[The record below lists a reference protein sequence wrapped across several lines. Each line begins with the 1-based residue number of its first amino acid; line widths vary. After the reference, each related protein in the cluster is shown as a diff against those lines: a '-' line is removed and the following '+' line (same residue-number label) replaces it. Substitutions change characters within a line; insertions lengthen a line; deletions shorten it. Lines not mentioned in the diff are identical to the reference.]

1 MGNNENKK
9 PQIFL
14 MSLISSVIMLLVFLA
29 VVVIIMNNYKSTI
42 GDTTDILNFISESTP
57 YENEL
62 KNNVSAME
70 SDMYAYML
78 ETDSAS
84 QGSIMKDFNSHREA
98 AELAINNI
106 KASIQKFEMGD
117 GLIEVSDKMHDDLKS
132 FRTGMQNALRYSVS
146 GNTTEAL
153 NTITKEAVPAKNA
166 IFEKIEEVDAKV
178 RLRIESADSEL
189 EIKWNTGMVITF
201 VGLGVFIIA
210 LIVSFWVI
218 MNFVVKKVNSMSTE
232 LGGMINNIEKGSG
245 DLTAR
250 INTPMDSE
258 LTGLKGDINKFIN
271 TLQRVL
277 KEIKESIV
285 VLNNTY
291 DSVAGEVSK
300 ANESAMDT
308 SAMMQELTASM
319 ENVAETANEIKN
331 KIMAV
336 KDDAA
341 EIDKRAEDGARE
353 ADEIKKRAIE
363 IKEAAQKKKEY
374 TGSRMQELSEALKS
388 SAEDSAK
395 VSQIDKLTQV
405 ITGIAEQTNLLA
417 LNASIEAARAGES
430 GRGFA
435 VVAEEIGKLAEN
447 SLSTASNIQKISA
460 EVTKTVESLSENAV
474 AVVNFINENVVPD
487 YDSYVKSGD
496 DYEKT
501 AIILDQMLAK
511 FSDKADRLR
520 VSMDEASEAVEGIV
534 NSMNESSKAIGEST
548 QSTMELVNSMQGIE
562 NAMEEN
568 KKAVDRLTTVSK
580 KFSKV

>member
-1 MGNNENKK
+1 
-9 PQIFL
+9 
-14 MSLISSVIMLLVFLA
+14 
-29 VVVIIMNNYKSTI
+29 
-42 GDTTDILNFISESTP
+42 
-57 YENEL
+57 
-62 KNNVSAME
+62 
-70 SDMYAYML
+70 
-78 ETDSAS
+78 
-84 QGSIMKDFNSHREA
+84 
-98 AELAINNI
+98 
-106 KASIQKFEMGD
+106 
-117 GLIEVSDKMHDDLKS
+117 
-132 FRTGMQNALRYSVS
+132 
-146 GNTTEAL
+146 
-153 NTITKEAVPAKNA
+153 
-166 IFEKIEEVDAKV
+166 
-178 RLRIESADSEL
+178 
-189 EIKWNTGMVITF
+189 
-201 VGLGVFIIA
+201 
-210 LIVSFWVI
+210 
-218 MNFVVKKVNSMSTE
+218 
-232 LGGMINNIEKGSG
+232 
-245 DLTAR
+245 
-250 INTPMDSE
+250 MDSE

-277 KEIKESIV
+277 KEIKESVV

-501 AIILDQMLAK
+501 AIILDQMLDK

-520 VSMDEASEAVEGIV
+520 ISMDEASEAVEGIV

-548 QSTMELVNSMQGIE
+548 QSTMELVNSMKGIE

>member
-1 MGNNENKK
+1 
-9 PQIFL
+9 
-14 MSLISSVIMLLVFLA
+14 
-29 VVVIIMNNYKSTI
+29 
-42 GDTTDILNFISESTP
+42 
-57 YENEL
+57 
-62 KNNVSAME
+62 
-70 SDMYAYML
+70 
-78 ETDSAS
+78 
-84 QGSIMKDFNSHREA
+84 
-98 AELAINNI
+98 
-106 KASIQKFEMGD
+106 
-117 GLIEVSDKMHDDLKS
+117 
-132 FRTGMQNALRYSVS
+132 
-146 GNTTEAL
+146 
-153 NTITKEAVPAKNA
+153 
-166 IFEKIEEVDAKV
+166 
-178 RLRIESADSEL
+178 
-189 EIKWNTGMVITF
+189 
-201 VGLGVFIIA
+201 
-210 LIVSFWVI
+210 
-218 MNFVVKKVNSMSTE
+218 
-232 LGGMINNIEKGSG
+232 
-245 DLTAR
+245 
-250 INTPMDSE
+250 MDSE

-277 KEIKESIV
+277 KEIKESVI

-501 AIILDQMLAK
+501 AIILDQMLDK

-520 VSMDEASEAVEGIV
+520 ISMDEASEAVEGIV

-548 QSTMELVNSMQGIE
+548 QSTMELVNSMKGIE

>member
-1 MGNNENKK
+1 
-9 PQIFL
+9 
-14 MSLISSVIMLLVFLA
+14 
-29 VVVIIMNNYKSTI
+29 
-42 GDTTDILNFISESTP
+42 
-57 YENEL
+57 
-62 KNNVSAME
+62 
-70 SDMYAYML
+70 
-78 ETDSAS
+78 
-84 QGSIMKDFNSHREA
+84 
-98 AELAINNI
+98 
-106 KASIQKFEMGD
+106 
-117 GLIEVSDKMHDDLKS
+117 
-132 FRTGMQNALRYSVS
+132 
-146 GNTTEAL
+146 
-153 NTITKEAVPAKNA
+153 
-166 IFEKIEEVDAKV
+166 
-178 RLRIESADSEL
+178 
-189 EIKWNTGMVITF
+189 
-201 VGLGVFIIA
+201 
-210 LIVSFWVI
+210 
-218 MNFVVKKVNSMSTE
+218 
-232 LGGMINNIEKGSG
+232 
-245 DLTAR
+245 
-250 INTPMDSE
+250 
-258 LTGLKGDINKFIN
+258 
-271 TLQRVL
+271 
-277 KEIKESIV
+277 
-285 VLNNTY
+285 
-291 DSVAGEVSK
+291 
-300 ANESAMDT
+300 
-308 SAMMQELTASM
+308 MMQELTASM

-520 VSMDEASEAVEGIV
+520 ISMDEASEAVEGIV

-548 QSTMELVNSMQGIE
+548 QSTMELVNSMKGIE